1 MPQEF
6 FKHLKW
12 VWDVQGVRAEL
23 KDDDGKV
30 LCTFNLKYVPA
41 GLSFIEY
48 LETITQ
54 ATKNNLIKTEE
65 YVRKN

>member
-1 MPQEF
+1 MSQGF
-6 FKHLKW
+6 FRQLKW
-12 VWDVQGVRAEL
+12 VWDVQGIRAEL
-23 KDDDGKV
+23 KADDRKI